1 MAKRF
6 SWVCPRCGW
15 RGEQDKYY
23 WRCPRCASP
32 LMLEYEREWEPN
44 KRVWGMA
51 RYSSM
56 LPIEPPLVLGEGGT
70 PLVERRIN
78 GLKMLFKL
86 EYLNPTGSFKD
97 RGTSLA
103 LAYARSLGY
112 RVVVED
118 TSGNTGASVAAY
130 ASALRMKSRIY
141 MPRTAPEGKKSL
153 VKLFGGEV
161 VEAPSRGKAA
171 EMVLEEAGKRGVF
184 YVAHTW
190 SPFYVEAPKTIV
202 FEAYE
207 QGAKPDAVI
216 APVGSGG
223 LLLGLYRGFRELLE
237 YELVDAMPVIVAVQ
251 GYSNTPVYRA
261 FYGREPGET
270 GDSSLADGIM
280 VPKPPRLDEI
290 VKAIRDS
297 RGCVVLVDNNDI
309 KKSLSELAET
319 GLVVEPTSA
328 TVVAGAQKAL
338 EDGCVDHNDT
348 ILAPLTGSG
357 LKMISELSKL

>member
-1 MAKRF
+1 MVNGF
-6 SWVCPRCGW
+6 SWVCPHCGW
-15 RGEQDKYY
+15 RGGRDKYY
-23 WRCPRCASP
+23 WRCPRCGSP
-32 LMLEYEREWEPN
+32 LGLEYERKWEPD

-56 LPIEPPLVLGEGGT
+56 LPLKPLLVLGEGGT
-70 PLVERRIN
+70 PLVERRIS
-78 GLKMLFKL
+78 GLRMLFKL

-112 RVVVED
+112 GVVVED

-130 ASALRMKSRIY
+130 ASALGMKSRIY

-153 VKLFGGEV
+153 VRLLGGEV
-161 VEAPSRGKAA
+161 VEAPSRGEAA

-207 QGAKPDAVI
+207 QGARPAAVV

-223 LLLGLYRGFRELLE
+223 LLLGLYKGFK
-237 YELVDAMPVIVAVQ
+237 ELVEEGLAERLPVLVAVQ
-251 GYSNTPVYRA
+251 GYSNAPVYRA
-261 FYGREPGET
+261 FYGREPGEAR
-270 GDSSLADGIM
+270 DSSLADGIM

-290 VKAIRDS
+290 VSAVRDAG
-297 RGCVVLVDNNDI
+297 GCVVLVGNEEI
-309 KKSLSELAET
+309 KASLRMLAGT

-328 TVVAGAQKAL
+328 TVVAGARKAL
-338 EDGCVDHNDT
+338 EEGCIDRGDT
-348 ILAPLTGSG
+348 VLAPLTGSG
-357 LKMISELSKL
+357 LKMADILSRL